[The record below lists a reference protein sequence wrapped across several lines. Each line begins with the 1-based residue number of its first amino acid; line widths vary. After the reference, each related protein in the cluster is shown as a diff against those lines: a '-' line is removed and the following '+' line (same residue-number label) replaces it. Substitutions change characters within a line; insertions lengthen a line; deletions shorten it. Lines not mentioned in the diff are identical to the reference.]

1 LNRSVFVGIFW
12 LEVVP
17 LRIRHAGFSMTK
29 KQIIALK
36 HNIHATCLT
45 RDLQTNLSF
54 YIAGKRFV
62 GIMSQHVKTKKT
74 KNANMEVKNDGS
86 HMIQKKI
93 MKIMKIKMRRRST
106 KMEWMKI

>member
-1 LNRSVFVGIFW
+1 
-12 LEVVP
+12 
-17 LRIRHAGFSMTK
+17 M
-29 KQIIALK
+29 
-36 HNIHATCLT
+36 
-45 RDLQTNLSF
+45 
-54 YIAGKRFV
+54 

-74 KNANMEVKNDGS
+74 KNANMEAKNDGS